1 MNLPVVN
8 LSEGKLPM
16 RERCGSL
23 SEYWYVAGLSEDF
36 RKGALRSVEI
46 METRLVLWRKKDGTV
61 VCVRDRC
68 SHRNVPLSEGKLA
81 GDCVK
86 CPYHGWTFNGEGQLT
101 NVPSEGE
108 EGKAYKNRHVEK
120 FPVIE
125 QQGLV
130 WVWMGLDKTPDPA
143 KKPFPMPYYETEG
156 WKTYYMATPF
166 SNGVTHL
173 AENFMD
179 VPHTVFVHEGWF
191 RDRAKKPVTATVERT
206 ENSVLVT
213 YHQQKDAIGFA
224 ERILN
229 PKKLPLFH
237 TDNFY
242 MPNNTRVDYVFG
254 EGERGFVITSTC
266 TPISDFKSM
275 VFTCISY
282 KLGILQG
289 TAKYWLPWYTRQ
301 VIEQD
306 VDIMEIQGRAL
317 QEAPASFKHTP
328 ADTLHVFI
336 ESLREWEENG
346 GIGERPKP
354 VVREMKFWI

>member
-1 MNLPVVN
+1 MTIPVVN
-8 LSEGKLPM
+8 LAESKVPM
-16 RERCGSL
+16 RERCGLL
-23 SEYWYVAGLSEDF
+23 SEYWYVAGVSGDF
-36 RKGALRSVEI
+36 KPGELKSVEI
-46 METRLVLWRKKDGTV
+46 METRLVLWRKKNGTV

-68 SHRNVPLSEGKLA
+68 SHRNVHLSKGKLV

-86 CPYHGWTFNGEGQLT
+86 CPYHGWTFNGEGELS
-101 NVPSEGE
+101 NVPSEGPD
-108 EGKAYKNRHVEK
+108 GKSFKHRHVEK
-120 FPVIE
+120 FAVRE

-130 WVWMGLDKTPDPA
+130 WVWMGRDKQPDPA
-143 KKPFPMPYYETEG
+143 KHPFPMPYYDTEG
-156 WKTYYMATPF
+156 WKTYYMVTPF
-166 SNGVTHL
+166 DNGVTHL

-206 ENSVLVT
+206 DTSVLVT

-224 ERILN
+224 ERVLN

-254 EGERGFVITSTC
+254 ANERGFVITSTC

-275 VFTCISY
+275 VYTCISY
-282 KLGILQG
+282 KLGILQ
-289 TAKYWLPWYTRQ
+289 ASAPYWLPWYTRQ
-301 VIEQD
+301 VIQQD
-306 VDIMEIQGRAL
+306 VDIMLIQGEAL
-317 QEAPASFKHTP
+317 QEAPAEFKHTP

-336 ESLREWEENG
+336 ESLREWDEMG
-346 GIGERPKP
+346 GVGEKPKP
-354 VVREMKFWI
+354 VVRETKFWI